1 MIYHRLTLP
10 GAVGKLDELARLP
23 HEPTRV
29 PNVVI
34 GG

>member
-10 GAVGKLDELARLP
+10 GAIDKLDELARLP

-34 GG
+34 DG